1 MATKDSSTFYPVL
14 DIGQGLKVPDFSK
27 IPKKDWKRVVDD
39 LNKKREEKYKNLPTQ
54 VLSSPNANLRAGID
68 YKAPEKPDKKELA
81 KKFADSKRK
90 ETMMMVEAASL
101 PFTFSGL
108 PLKAAGKQ
116 VIKQKDN
123 MINLIRNLT
132 KAKSGAS
139 KVPKTAPKTMA
150 PAPQIVKGGGKPQET
165 LTELEKIAKQKGVTK
180 QEAATGTSKKIKEL
194 REKKVALNKKLAE
207 DKKKQAR
214 EAADKAKSLGEP
226 KPQPPTKKATNEQI
240 NKGRMAAYE
249 KELKEVR
256 AVRKKIVEQNKYNAK
271 VLDEAQKNYK
281 TKILPNYKNKVL
293 PQYKKDLAAYN
304 KRKAD
309 MEAYKK
315 AVKENES
322 KGIFTNELKRPAP
335 VGKPPKEPKP
345 PTPPALGSQQLPDL
359 PRKPDLLP
367 PTPKAKPKEVKTQE
381 VKTQEGRPQTP
392 MNEGKQPTKVDTTKG
407 GTTKADTKTDT
418 TKASTTKAETT
429 KTDTTKTDTTKTE
442 PSKTTAQT
450 DEVAATTKEGTG
462 GLTQEQMNRFF
473 PPAPLREA
481 TEEVAE
487 GVGKRSFNP
496 ATNEGFGNI
505 AKEVGEVS
513 AKVGGKVKEGT
524 KAASDVAFKKVL
536 PTTVVLGGGGLGA
549 TGYML
554 GRGGDDETPKPKE
567 GEPPKPKDIAS
578 NKQKD
583 KKPSDTVVIGTTD
596 AKQTV
601 DTKIPLK
608 DTELSK
614 KKKSMSLN
622 DIISLARK
630 TANKAAKVAVSE
642 SKDKL
647 DPNRFKG
654 LDEVPTDDPNEGKAV
669 AGGVGTGVG
678 TGTGT
683 DAMSFRQA
691 MDIASET
698 KEREMLQNLGGTT
711 PTGLDYLRSAPEV
724 EAQNVVRRELM
735 ERERKRRKQRVA

>member
-1 MATKDSSTFYPVL
+1 MASKDSSTFYPVL
-14 DIGQGLKVPDFSK
+14 DIGQGLDIPDFSK
-27 IPKKDWKRVVDD
+27 IPKKDWKKVVDD
-39 LNKKREEKYKNLPTQ
+39 LNKKQAEKYKNLPTQ

-68 YKAPEKPDKKELA
+68 YKAPEKPDKEELA

-90 ETMMMVEAASL
+90 ETMMMVEAAAL

-116 VIKQKDN
+116 VIKQGDN

-132 KAKSGAS
+132 KVKSGAS
-139 KVPKTAPKTMA
+139 KVSKTPPKTTA
-150 PAPQIVKGGGKPQET
+150 PAPQIVKGGGKPQDT
-165 LTELEKIAKQKGVTK
+165 LTELEKVAKQKGVTK

-214 EAADKAKSLGEP
+214 EAADKAKSLGDS
-226 KPQPPTKKATNEQI
+226 KPQAPTKKATNEQI
-240 NKGRMAAYE
+240 NRGRMAEYE
-249 KELKEVR
+249 KKKKEVQ

-309 MEAYKK
+309 MEAYKQ
-315 AVKENES
+315 AVKENEA
-322 KGIFTNELKRPAP
+322 KGIFTNELKRPAA
-335 VGKPPKEPKP
+335 VGKPPVKPEPPK
-345 PTPPALGSQQLPDL
+345 PPALGSQQLPRL
-359 PRKPDLLP
+359 PKKPDQLP
-367 PTPKAKPKEVKTQE
+367 PTPKAKPKEVKPQE
-381 VKTQEGRPQTP
+381 VKPQEGRPQTP
-392 MNEGKQPTKVDTTKG
+392 INEGKQPTKVDTTKA

-418 TKASTTKAETT
+418 TKASTTK
-429 KTDTTKTDTTKTE
+429 TDTTKTE
-442 PSKTTAQT
+442 PSKTTTQT
-450 DEVAATTKEGTG
+450 DDVAATTKEGTG
-462 GLTQEQMNRFF
+462 GLTQEQMNKFF

-505 AKEVGEVS
+505 TKEVGKGA

-567 GEPPKPKDIAS
+567 GEPPKPKDITS

-614 KKKSMSLN
+614 KKKSMSMSEFLK
-622 DIISLARK
+622 LARQ

-647 DPNRFKG
+647 DPTRFDK
-654 LDEVPTDDPNEGKAV
+654 LEEVPTEDPNEDKAL
-669 AGGVGTGVG
+669 AGGVG

-735 ERERKRRKQRVA
+735 ERERKRRKQKVA

>member
-1 MATKDSSTFYPVL
+1 MASKDSSTFYPVL
-14 DIGQGLKVPDFSK
+14 DIGQGLDIPDFSK
-27 IPKKDWKRVVDD
+27 IPKKDWKKVVDD
-39 LNKKREEKYKNLPTQ
+39 LNKKQAEKYKNLPTQ

-68 YKAPEKPDKKELA
+68 YKAPEKPDKEELA

-90 ETMMMVEAASL
+90 ETMMMVEAAAL

-116 VIKQKDN
+116 VIKQGDN

-132 KAKSGAS
+132 KVKSGAS
-139 KVPKTAPKTMA
+139 KVSKTPPKTMA
-150 PAPQIVKGGGKPQET
+150 PAPQIVKGGGKPQDT
-165 LTELEKIAKQKGVTK
+165 LTELEKVAKQKGVTK

-240 NKGRMAAYE
+240 NRGRMAAYE

-309 MEAYKK
+309 MAAYKQ
-315 AVKENES
+315 AVKENEA
-322 KGIFTNELKRPAP
+322 KGIFTNELKRPAA
-335 VGKPPKEPKP
+335 VGKPPVKPEPPK
-345 PTPPALGSQQLPDL
+345 PPALGSQQLPRL
-359 PRKPDLLP
+359 PKKPDQLP
-367 PTPKAKPKEVKTQE
+367 PTPKPKPKEVETKD
-381 VKTQEGRPQTP
+381 VKPQEGRPQTP
-392 MNEGKQPTKVDTTKG
+392 INEGKQPTKQV
-407 GTTKADTKTDT
+407 DT

-429 KTDTTKTDTTKTE
+429 KTDTTKTE
-442 PSKTTAQT
+442 PSKTTTQT
-450 DEVAATTKEGTG
+450 DDVAATTKEGTG
-462 GLTQEQMNRFF
+462 GLTQEQMNKYFQ
-473 PPAPLREA
+473 PAPLREA

-505 AKEVGEVS
+505 AKEVGEGA

-567 GEPPKPKDIAS
+567 GEPPKQKDTTS

-614 KKKSMSLN
+614 KKKSMSMSDFLK
-622 DIISLARK
+622 LARQ

-647 DPNRFKG
+647 DPNRFKD
-654 LDEVPTDDPNEGKAV
+654 LDEVPTEDPNEGKAL
-669 AGGVGTGVG
+669 AGGVGVGVG
-678 TGTGT
+678 AGTGT

>member
-1 MATKDSSTFYPVL
+1 MASKDSSTFYPVL
-14 DIGQGLKVPDFSK
+14 DIGQGLDIPDFSK
-27 IPKKDWKRVVDD
+27 IPKKDWKKVVDD
-39 LNKKREEKYKNLPTQ
+39 LNRKQAEKYKNLPTQ

-68 YKAPEKPDKKELA
+68 YKAPEKPDKEELA

-90 ETMMMVEAASL
+90 ETMMMVEAAAL

-116 VIKQKDN
+116 VIKQGDN
-123 MINLIRNLT
+123 MINLIRSLT
-132 KAKSGAS
+132 KLKSGAS
-139 KVPKTAPKTMA
+139 KVSKTPPKTTA
-150 PAPQIVKGGGKPQET
+150 PAPQIVKGGGKPQDT
-165 LTELEKIAKQKGVTK
+165 LTELEKVAKQKGVTK

-240 NKGRMAAYE
+240 NRGRMAAYE

-309 MEAYKK
+309 MAAYKQ
-315 AVKENES
+315 AVKENEA

-345 PTPPALGSQQLPDL
+345 PTPPALGSQQLPRL
-359 PRKPDLLP
+359 PKKPDQLP
-367 PTPKAKPKEVKTQE
+367 PTPKAKPKEVKPQE
-381 VKTQEGRPQTP
+381 VKPQEGRPQTP
-392 MNEGKQPTKVDTTKG
+392 INEGKQPTKVDTTKA

-418 TKASTTKAETT
+418 TKASTTK
-429 KTDTTKTDTTKTE
+429 TDTTKTE
-442 PSKTTAQT
+442 PSKTTTQT
-450 DEVAATTKEGTG
+450 VAATTKEDIG
-462 GLTQEQMNRFF
+462 GLTQEQMKYF
-473 PPAPLREA
+473 PPAPLREV

-505 AKEVGEVS
+505 AKEVGGGA

-567 GEPPKPKDIAS
+567 GEPPKPKDITS

-614 KKKSMSLN
+614 KKKSMSRN
-622 DIISLARK
+622 DIINLARK
-630 TANKAAKVAVSE
+630 AANTAAKVVVSE

-647 DPNRFKG
+647 DPTRFDN
-654 LDEVPTDDPNEGKAV
+654 LDEVPTGDGGKDKGNAL
-669 AGGVGTGVG
+669 AGGVGVG
-678 TGTGT
+678 AGTGT